1 MTNRI
6 RLALTVAG
14 AAIALAGCSNA
25 AKSLTQDEAKAI
37 VDKAEASWTSGDTAK
52 IMAFYAPGAVMF
64 DVVAPAPT
72 TNRGVQTKWT
82 DSFVAMKPSNL
93 RVPDKRVQVL
103 DADTII
109 ASGTG
114 TVDAAAPK
122 PGPVSI
128 RYTDVYQ
135 KQADGNWLIVHEH
148 LSDVPKGG
156 APAA

>member
-1 MTNRI
+1 MSNRI
-6 RLALTVAG
+6 RLALMVAG
-14 AAIALAGCSNA
+14 AAVALAGCSKA
-25 AKSLTQDEAKAI
+25 PQPPTQDEAKAI
-37 VDKAEASWTSGDTAK
+37 VDKAEASFTSGDAAK
-52 IMAFYAPGAVMF
+52 IMTFYAPGAVMF

-72 TNRGVQTKWT
+72 TNRGLQTKWT
-82 DSFVAMKPSNL
+82 ESFVAMKPSNF

-122 PGPVSI
+122 PGPVTI

-148 LSDVPKGG
+148 LSDVPKGS
-156 APAA
+156 APAT